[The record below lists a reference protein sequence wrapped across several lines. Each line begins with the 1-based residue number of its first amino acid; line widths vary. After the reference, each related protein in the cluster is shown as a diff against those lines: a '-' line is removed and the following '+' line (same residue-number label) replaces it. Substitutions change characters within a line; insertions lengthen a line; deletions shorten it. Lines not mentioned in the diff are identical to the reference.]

1 MVTPSRA
8 TRRVALICL
17 LVPAMLLSY
26 AQGPTASGFAAPLA
40 NLGSGFTYQ
49 GHLASDGEPITDD
62 CRMAFRLYDDATAG
76 SQVSI
81 AITTTVPVTA
91 GLFLANLNFG
101 AQVFNGDA
109 RWLGVRV
116 RCSTDATFT
125 DMGRQRLTATPY
137 ALYAQTAGA
146 LRGYP
151 VAETPPVAG
160 QVLTWDGTA
169 WTPAVAASGDAW
181 SLTGNAGTVA
191 GTHILG
197 TTDGV
202 SLTLAVSGTAALRLE
217 PNATSPNLIGG
228 HAANSVAPD
237 AAGATISGGGS
248 MLSPNQVTADGGTV
262 GGGRRNT
269 ASGEWSVVGGGLSN
283 LADGLE
289 ATIGGGV
296 GNRAGNTGT
305 VSGGN
310 NNSATGTDSSV
321 GGGYMNNAGGYAATV
336 PGGTNNFASGDYSY
350 AAGGVRTRSTR
361 ARSCGPTVSAA
372 RPPRQP
378 PIPSA
383 SKPGAASGSAHLDR
397 PRSQQAAS

>member
-1 MVTPSRA
+1 M
-8 TRRVALICL
+8 CL
-17 LVPAMLLSY
+17 LVPALLLSY
-26 AQGPTASGFAAPLA
+26 AQRPTASGMAAPLA

-160 QVLTWDGTA
+160 QVLTWDGSA

-197 TTDGV
+197 TTDAV

-228 HAANSVAPD
+228 HAANSVAAD

-248 MLSPNQVTADGGTV
+248 VLYPNQVTADYGTV
-262 GGGRRNT
+262 GGGRWNT
-269 ASGEWSVVGGGLSN
+269 ASGWCSVVGGGN
-283 LADGLE
+283 DNYVDGAN
-289 ATIGGGV
+289 ATIGGGSD
-296 GNRAGNTGT
+296 NMAGGTTST
-305 VSGGN
+305 VSGGGDN
-310 NNSATGTDSSV
+310 DATEAYSSI
-321 GGGYMNNAGGYAATV
+321 GGGV
-336 PGGTNNFASGDYSY
+336 
-350 AAGGVRTRSTR
+350 
-361 ARSCGPTVSAA
+361 
-372 RPPRQP
+372 
-378 PIPSA
+378 
-383 SKPGAASGSAHLDR
+383 
-397 PRSQQAAS
+397 